1 MAQINDKPPAFGDD
15 IDKRVQELVMSCL
28 AKKPNQRPGSALD
41 LSNRARAL
49 RLQLEGVSATEV
61 FDPESAPVTRVND
74 LGPTPETEPLTK
86 LPVVW
91 PWLALIGVLVVA
103 AAGVMIAIVV
113 SLVSETSP
121 SPSPSISVS
130 KQPSAPA
137 PEEPAAT
144 VSVFLTDVVGKKVL
158 DASLFLTEK
167 GLVVEALPGEAL
179 DPCDPRILDVY
190 QAEGLGQV
198 PIGSTVRIFYY
209 IQGEAA
215 PSPTPSPSGTATVT
229 PSPTPTPTSSASP
242 SPCSTGG

>member
-1 MAQINDKPPAFGDD
+1 
-15 IDKRVQELVMSCL
+15 
-28 AKKPNQRPGSALD
+28 
-41 LSNRARAL
+41 
-49 RLQLEGVSATEV
+49 
-61 FDPESAPVTRVND
+61 
-74 LGPTPETEPLTK
+74 
-86 LPVVW
+86 
-91 PWLALIGVLVVA
+91 
-103 AAGVMIAIVV
+103 MIAIVV

-179 DPCDPRILDVY
+179 DPSDTRILDVY

-198 PIGSTVRIFYY
+198 PVGSTVRIFYY

-215 PSPTPSPSGTATVT
+215 PTPTPSPTETT
-229 PSPTPTPTSSASP
+229 TPTPTPTSSISP
-242 SPCSTGG
+242 SPTSIGG

>member
-1 MAQINDKPPAFGDD
+1 
-15 IDKRVQELVMSCL
+15 
-28 AKKPNQRPGSALD
+28 
-41 LSNRARAL
+41 
-49 RLQLEGVSATEV
+49 
-61 FDPESAPVTRVND
+61 
-74 LGPTPETEPLTK
+74 
-86 LPVVW
+86 
-91 PWLALIGVLVVA
+91 
-103 AAGVMIAIVV
+103 
-113 SLVSETSP
+113 
-121 SPSPSISVS
+121 
-130 KQPSAPA
+130 
-137 PEEPAAT
+137 
-144 VSVFLTDVVGKKVL
+144 VFLTDVVGKKVL